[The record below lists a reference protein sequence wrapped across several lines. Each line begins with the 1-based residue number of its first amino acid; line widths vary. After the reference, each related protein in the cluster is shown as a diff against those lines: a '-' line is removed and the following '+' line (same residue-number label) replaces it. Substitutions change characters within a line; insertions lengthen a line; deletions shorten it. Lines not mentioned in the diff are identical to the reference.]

1 MSNFV
6 SDTARADEGQVA
18 TAKHGESTNLLGQ
31 RHDRVGGGDESDG
44 STMAS
49 SANEPEAEVA
59 ISTGQKMLS
68 AVSGSLLTSLL
79 GNTPHLSLAIAIAKA
94 SHFKTFLTTP

>member
-1 MSNFV
+1 MSNLV

-18 TAKHGESTNLLGQ
+18 TARHGENTNLPGQ
-31 RHDRVGGGDESDG
+31 SHDRVGGGDESDG
-44 STMAS
+44 SKMACP
-49 SANEPEAEVA
+49 ANEPEAEVA
-59 ISTGQKMLS
+59 ISAGQKMLS

-94 SHFKTFLTTP
+94 CHFKTSLTAP